1 MVQQMTGCTRE
12 EAHRALLAHETVI
25 DAISALIPENPV
37 TTGNKYIPAK
47 RTVDTGMDPEQTAL
61 CERGRWLQDKVNAVF
76 SVGHSK
82 TLPAQSAQQSA
93 LLSAEASA
101 TLPLSVVEE
110 VSESLPGNPA
120 QTVQP
125 VQQSESPQ

>member
-12 EAHRALLAHETVI
+12 EAHRALLIHETVI

-37 TTGNKYIPAK
+37 TSGNKYIPAK
-47 RTVDTGMDPEQTAL
+47 PKVDTGMDPEQIAL

-82 TLPAQSAQQSA
+82 TLPVPGAQQSA
-93 LLSAEASA
+93 LPSAEASA

-110 VSESLPGNPA
+110 VSESSQDNPV